1 MPGYRASAKFWAFA
15 GSNLGNRTHICPY
28 ASAYPPHALAVVRK
42 RTSFLRSRT
51 IIKVGCP
58 VLYPF
63 NRPSPGSLV
72 KLARTLASLGAAVV
86 VAIVV
91 IPFFLSSELV
101 VSRTVLIKSS
111 PADAWDLV
119 VNLER
124 HPAWH
129 PWDIADSFPR
139 LVFGETRH
147 GAEASYFW
155 IGSRGNHGMLKFE
168 EVNLKERT
176 IVGVL
181 DMSSLG
187 ESRIAFRFV
196 PSGNGVQ
203 VTEIFRKHTGRN
215 IFRRYLHPV
224 YRTMAGRQ
232 LEGNLARLKQAA
244 EGNPLAAPA
253 KQRQP

>member
-1 MPGYRASAKFWAFA
+1 MEIAHAFA
-15 GSNLGNRTHICPY
+15 RALKRVPTGVIDCEKKDEFFWIPHYNQSRVSGSSVFQSL
-28 ASAYPPHALAVVRK
+28 
-42 RTSFLRSRT
+42 F
-51 IIKVGCP
+51 
-58 VLYPF
+58 
-63 NRPSPGSLV
+63 PGSLV

-86 VAIVV
+86 IAIVV
-91 IPFFLSSELV
+91 IPFFLSPELV
-101 VSRTVLIKSS
+101 VSRTVSIKSS

-168 EVNLKERT
+168 RVNLKERT
-176 IVGVL
+176 IDGVL

-196 PSGNGVQ
+196 PGDNGVQ
-203 VTEIFRKHTGRN
+203 VTETFRKHTGRN

-224 YRTMAGRQ
+224 YRSVAGRQ